1 MHISED
7 HLQGHG
13 HTHEEQ
19 PPLSRE
25 EMLKLLS
32 YMLEHN
38 RQHTEELHSLF
49 HALDDDG
56 CYDAADELEN
66 AMRYYHSG
74 NEALENA
81 LDLARQ
87 FQEAESKK

>member
-13 HTHEEQ
+13 HSHDDLQ
-19 PPLSRE
+19 PMSRE
-25 EMLKLLS
+25 EILKLLG

-38 RQHTEELHSLF
+38 RQHTEELHGIF
-49 HALDDDG
+49 HALDDAG

-66 AMRYYHSG
+66 AMRCYRSG

-81 LDLARQ
+81 LDLAKQ
-87 FQEAESKK
+87 AEASEI

>member
-13 HTHEEQ
+13 HSYDDLQ
-19 PPLSRE
+19 PMSRE
-25 EMLKLLS
+25 EILKLLG

-38 RQHTEELHSLF
+38 RQHTEELHGIF
-49 HALDDDG
+49 HALDDAG

-66 AMRYYHSG
+66 AMRCYRSG

-87 FQEAESKK
+87 AEASEI

>member
-13 HTHEEQ
+13 HSHDDLQ
-19 PPLSRE
+19 PMIRE
-25 EMLKLLS
+25 EILKLLG

-38 RQHTEELHSLF
+38 RQHTEELHGIF
-49 HALDDDG
+49 HALDDAG

-66 AMRYYHSG
+66 AMRCYRSG

-87 FQEAESKK
+87 AEASEI

>member
-1 MHISED
+1 MHISKD

-13 HTHEEQ
+13 HSHPEQ
-19 PPLSRE
+19 QPMSRE
-25 EMLKLLS
+25 EILALLS
-32 YMLEHN
+32 YMLDHN
-38 RQHTEELHSLF
+38 RHHTEELHSLF

-66 AMRYYHSG
+66 AMRYYNSG

-81 LDLARQ
+81 LDLAKQ
-87 FQEAESKK
+87 CKDAES

>member
-13 HTHEEQ
+13 HSHAEHA
-19 PPLSRE
+19 PMSRE
-25 EMLKLLS
+25 EILALLG
-32 YMLEHN
+32 YMLDHN
-38 RQHTEELHSLF
+38 RHHTEELHGIF

-66 AMRYYHSG
+66 AMRCYTAG
-74 NEALENA
+74 NEALANA

-87 FQEAESKK
+87 EEVSKN

>member
-13 HTHEEQ
+13 HSHDDLQ
-19 PPLSRE
+19 PMSRE
-25 EMLKLLS
+25 EILKLLG
-32 YMLEHN
+32 YMLDHN
-38 RQHTEELHSLF
+38 RHHTDELHGIF
-49 HALDDDG
+49 HALDDAG

-66 AMRYYHSG
+66 AMRSYRAG

-87 FQEAESKK
+87 CEEAKKE